1 MKHALILF
9 FRRAKK
15 YNTMMIK
22 KIFFA
27 VLVAA
32 LSLFSMNANAQADPN
47 FYIYLCIGQS
57 NMEGQGVI
65 EDCDLSPDERFQMMS
80 TLDCGTRI
88 LGQWYRAIPPLA
100 RCDTHLC
107 PADYFGR
114 TMVANLDEGKRV
126 GVVVVAIGG
135 IKIDLY
141 DPDGWQSYVN
151 GMNENW
157 QINAVNAYG
166 GNPLGRLIACA
177 KEAQKSG
184 VIKGIL
190 LHQGESDAYSDVWL
204 QKVKKMYEN
213 LLTELN
219 LSAEDVPLI
228 AGEVGHED
236 QKGICSSANNTI
248 NRLPN
253 TIPTAHVVSSAG
265 CTLQSD
271 NLHFDSMGYRKLG
284 RRYAKTMLATMGIEA
299 DIDEDEVPQID
310 YDQPID
316 LTNRFSYCWNTA
328 ETISSEGDILV
339 YNGVQWGGIACW
351 LGEADW
357 SEYAKIVFEF
367 AEPTPI
373 DTQIFIQGAG
383 NVDIA
388 KVWVNAGAEKA
399 ECLFAGRDM
408 TKVSQV
414 TLQAAAKGAVKI
426 SKIYLL
432 REAPSGIR
440 HTEITNGD
448 ESNQWFMLNGQ
459 PAPKGF
465 KGVTISNGKKM
476 IKK

>member
-1 MKHALILF
+1 MLAALIAVMTLLSTNA
-9 FRRAKK
+9 RAE
-15 YNTMMIK
+15 
-22 KIFFA
+22 
-27 VLVAA
+27 V
-32 LSLFSMNANAQADPN
+32 DPN

-57 NMEGQGVI
+57 NMEGQGTI

-80 TLDCGTRI
+80 TLDCGTRK
-88 LGQWYRAIPPLA
+88 LGQWYRAVPPLA
-100 RCDTHLC
+100 RCDTRLC

-151 GMNENW
+151 SMTEGW
-157 QINAVNAYG
+157 QINSVNAYG
-166 GNPLGRLIACA
+166 GNPLARLIECA

-190 LHQGESDAYSDVWL
+190 LHQGESDAYSDAWV
-204 QKVKKMYEN
+204 QKVKKVYEN

-219 LSAEDVPLI
+219 LKAEDVPLI
-228 AGEVGHED
+228 AGEVGSAD
-236 QKGICSSANNTI
+236 QNGGCAHANPTI

-253 TIPTAHVVSSAG
+253 TIPTAHVVSSVG

-271 NLHFDSMGYRKLG
+271 NIHFDSQGYRKLG

-299 DIDEDEVPQID
+299 DIDEDEVPEID
-310 YDQPID
+310 YSEPVDII
-316 LTNRFSYCWNTA
+316 NRFTYCWNTA
-328 ETISSEGDILV
+328 ETVTSEGGILV
-339 YNGVQWGGIACW
+339 YNGVQWGGLACW

-357 SEYAKIVFEF
+357 SEYAKLVFEF

-373 DTQIFIQGAG
+373 ATQIFIQGVG

-399 ECLFAGRDM
+399 ECLFAGRDVS
-408 TKVSQV
+408 KVSQV
-414 TLQAAAKGAVKI
+414 ALQAADAGTVKI

-432 REAPSGIR
+432 RQAPTSIR
-440 HTEITNGD
+440 QTEISNGE
-448 ESNQWFMLNGQ
+448 ESRQWYLLNGQ
-459 PAPKGF
+459 PVPQGF
-465 KGVTISNGKKM
+465 KGITVSKGKKVM
-476 IKK
+476 RP

>member
-1 MKHALILF
+1 MLTALIAVMTLLSTNA
-9 FRRAKK
+9 RAE
-15 YNTMMIK
+15 
-22 KIFFA
+22 
-27 VLVAA
+27 V
-32 LSLFSMNANAQADPN
+32 DPN

-57 NMEGQGVI
+57 NMEGQGTI

-80 TLDCGTRI
+80 TLDCGTRK
-88 LGQWYRAIPPLA
+88 LGQWYRAVPPLA
-100 RCDTHLC
+100 RCDTRLC

-151 GMNENW
+151 SMTEGW
-157 QINAVNAYG
+157 QINSVNAYG
-166 GNPLGRLIACA
+166 GNPLARLIECA

-190 LHQGESDAYSDVWL
+190 LHQGESDAYSDAWV
-204 QKVKKMYEN
+204 QKVKKVYEN
-213 LLTELN
+213 LLAELN
-219 LSAEDVPLI
+219 LKAEDVPLI
-228 AGEVGHED
+228 AGEVGSAD
-236 QKGICSSANNTI
+236 QNGGCAHANPTI

-253 TIPTAHVVSSAG
+253 TIPTAHVVSSVG

-271 NLHFDSMGYRKLG
+271 NIHFDSQGYRKLG

-299 DIDEDEVPQID
+299 DIDEDEVPEID
-310 YDQPID
+310 YSEPVDII
-316 LTNRFSYCWNTA
+316 NRFTYCWNTA
-328 ETISSEGDILV
+328 ETVTSEGGILV
-339 YNGVQWGGIACW
+339 YNGVQWGGLACW

-357 SEYAKIVFEF
+357 SEYAKLVFEF

-373 DTQIFIQGAG
+373 ATQIFIQGVG

-399 ECLFAGRDM
+399 ECLFASHDVS
-408 TKVSQV
+408 KVSQV
-414 TLQAAAKGAVKI
+414 ALQAADAGTVKI

-432 REAPSGIR
+432 RQAPTSIR
-440 HTEITNGD
+440 QTEISNGE
-448 ESNQWFMLNGQ
+448 ESRQWYLLNGQ
-459 PAPKGF
+459 PVPQGF
-465 KGVTISNGKKM
+465 KGITVSKGKKVM
-476 IKK
+476 RP

>member
-1 MKHALILF
+1 MKRNLMLAALIAVMTLLSTNA
-9 FRRAKK
+9 RAE
-15 YNTMMIK
+15 
-22 KIFFA
+22 
-27 VLVAA
+27 V
-32 LSLFSMNANAQADPN
+32 DPN

-57 NMEGQGVI
+57 NMEGQGTI
-65 EDCDLSPDERFQMMS
+65 EDCDLTPDERFQMMS
-80 TLDCGTRI
+80 TLDCGTRK
-88 LGQWYRAIPPLA
+88 LGQWYRAVPPLA
-100 RCDTHLC
+100 RCDTRLC

-151 GMNENW
+151 SMTEGW
-157 QINAVNAYG
+157 QINSVNAYG
-166 GNPLGRLIACA
+166 GNPLARLIECA

-190 LHQGESDAYSDVWL
+190 LHQGESDAYSDAWV
-204 QKVKKMYEN
+204 QKVKKVYEN

-219 LSAEDVPLI
+219 LKAEDVPLI
-228 AGEVGHED
+228 AGEVGSAD
-236 QKGICSSANNTI
+236 QNGGCAHANPTI

-253 TIPTAHVVSSAG
+253 TIPTAHVVSSVG

-271 NLHFDSMGYRKLG
+271 NIHFDSQGYRKLG

-299 DIDEDEVPQID
+299 DIDEDEVPEID
-310 YDQPID
+310 YSEPVDII
-316 LTNRFSYCWNTA
+316 NRFTYCWNTA
-328 ETISSEGDILV
+328 ETVTSEGGILV
-339 YNGVQWGGIACW
+339 YNGVQWGGLACW

-357 SEYAKIVFEF
+357 SEYAKLVFEF

-373 DTQIFIQGAG
+373 ATQIFIQGVG

-399 ECLFAGRDM
+399 ECLFAGRDVS
-408 TKVSQV
+408 KVSQV
-414 TLQAAAKGAVKI
+414 ALQAADAGTVKI

-432 REAPSGIR
+432 RQAPTSIR
-440 HTEITNGD
+440 QTEISNGE
-448 ESNQWFMLNGQ
+448 ESRQWYLLNGQ
-459 PAPKGF
+459 PVPQGF
-465 KGVTISNGKKM
+465 KGITVSKGKKVM
-476 IKK
+476 RP

>member
-1 MKHALILF
+1 MKRNLMLTALIAVMTLLSTNA
-9 FRRAKK
+9 RAE
-15 YNTMMIK
+15 
-22 KIFFA
+22 
-27 VLVAA
+27 V
-32 LSLFSMNANAQADPN
+32 DPN
-47 FYIYLCIGQS
+47 FYIYICIGQS
-57 NMEGQGVI
+57 NMEGQGTI

-80 TLDCGTRI
+80 TLDCGTRKQ
-88 LGQWYRAIPPLA
+88 GQWYRAVPPLA
-100 RCDTHLC
+100 RCDTRLC

-151 GMNENW
+151 SMTEGW
-157 QINAVNAYG
+157 QINSVNAYG
-166 GNPLGRLIACA
+166 GNPLARLIECA

-190 LHQGESDAYSDVWL
+190 LHQGESDAYSDAWV
-204 QKVKKMYEN
+204 QKVKKVYEN

-219 LSAEDVPLI
+219 LKAEDVPLI
-228 AGEVGHED
+228 AGEVGSAD
-236 QKGICSSANNTI
+236 QNGGCAHANPTI

-253 TIPTAHVVSSAG
+253 TIPTAHVVSSVG

-271 NLHFDSMGYRKLG
+271 NIHFDSQGYRKLG

-299 DIDEDEVPQID
+299 DIDEDEVPEID
-310 YDQPID
+310 YSEPVDII
-316 LTNRFSYCWNTA
+316 NRFTYCWNTA
-328 ETISSEGDILV
+328 ETVTSEGGVLV
-339 YNGVQWGGIACW
+339 YNGVQWGGLACW

-357 SEYAKIVFEF
+357 SEYAKLVFEF

-373 DTQIFIQGAG
+373 ATQIFIQGVG

-399 ECLFAGRDM
+399 ECLFASHDVS
-408 TKVSQV
+408 KVSQV
-414 TLQAAAKGAVKI
+414 ALQAADAGTVKI

-432 REAPSGIR
+432 RQTPTGIR
-440 HTEITNGD
+440 QTEILSGD
-448 ESNQWFMLNGQ
+448 ESRQWFLLNGQ
-459 PAPKGF
+459 PAPQGF
-465 KGVTISNGKKM
+465 KGISVSKGKKVM
-476 IKK
+476 RP

>member
-1 MKHALILF
+1 MLAALIAVMTLLSTNA
-9 FRRAKK
+9 RAE
-15 YNTMMIK
+15 
-22 KIFFA
+22 
-27 VLVAA
+27 V
-32 LSLFSMNANAQADPN
+32 DPN

-57 NMEGQGVI
+57 NMEGQGTI

-80 TLDCGTRI
+80 TLDCGTRKQ
-88 LGQWYRAIPPLA
+88 GQWYRAVPPLA
-100 RCDTHLC
+100 RCDTRLC

-151 GMNENW
+151 SMTEGW
-157 QINAVNAYG
+157 QINSVNAYG
-166 GNPLGRLIACA
+166 GNPLARLIECA

-190 LHQGESDAYSDVWL
+190 LHQGESDAYSDTWV
-204 QKVKKMYEN
+204 QKVKKVYEN

-219 LSAEDVPLI
+219 LKAEDVPLI
-228 AGEVGHED
+228 AGEVGSAD
-236 QKGICSSANNTI
+236 QNGGCAHANPTI
-248 NRLPN
+248 NRLPK
-253 TIPTAHVVSSAG
+253 TIPTAHVVSSVG

-271 NLHFDSMGYRKLG
+271 NIHFDSQGYRKLG

-299 DIDEDEVPQID
+299 DIDEDEVPEID
-310 YDQPID
+310 YSEPVDM
-316 LTNRFSYCWNTA
+316 TNRFTYCWNTA
-328 ETISSEGDILV
+328 ETVTSEGGVLV
-339 YNGVQWGGIACW
+339 YNGVQWGGLACW

-357 SEYAKIVFEF
+357 SEYAKLVFEF

-373 DTQIFIQGAG
+373 ATQIFIQGVG

-399 ECLFAGRDM
+399 ECLFAGHDVS
-408 TKVSQV
+408 KVSQV
-414 TLQAAAKGAVKI
+414 ALQAADAGTVKI

-432 REAPSGIR
+432 RQTPTGIR
-440 HTEITNGD
+440 QTEILSGD
-448 ESNQWFMLNGQ
+448 ESRQWFLLNGQ
-459 PAPKGF
+459 PVPQGF
-465 KGVTISNGKKM
+465 KGITVSKGKKVM
-476 IKK
+476 RP

>member
-1 MKHALILF
+1 MTKNVI
-9 FRRAKK
+9 
-15 YNTMMIK
+15 
-22 KIFFA
+22 FA
-27 VLVAA
+27 VLATA
-32 LSLFSMNANAQADPN
+32 LSLFSTNAKAEADPN

-57 NMEGQGVI
+57 NMEGQGTI

-80 TLDCGTRI
+80 TLDCGTRKQ
-88 LGQWYRAIPPLA
+88 GQWYRAIPPLA
-100 RCDTHLC
+100 RCDTRLC

-114 TMVANLDEGKRV
+114 TMVANLDEGHRV

-151 GMNENW
+151 SMTEGW
-157 QINAVNAYG
+157 QINSVNAYG
-166 GNPLGRLIACA
+166 GNPLARLIECA

-190 LHQGESDAYSDVWL
+190 LHQGESDAYSDAWV
-204 QKVKKMYEN
+204 QKVKKVYEN

-219 LSAEDVPLI
+219 LKAEDVPLI
-228 AGEVGHED
+228 AGEVGSAD
-236 QKGICSSANNTI
+236 QNGGCAHANPTI

-253 TIPTAHVVSSAG
+253 TIPTAHVVSSVG

-271 NLHFDSMGYRKLG
+271 NIHFDSQGYRKLG

-299 DIDEDEVPQID
+299 DIDEDEVPEID
-310 YDQPID
+310 YSEPVDII
-316 LTNRFSYCWNTA
+316 NRFTYCWNTA
-328 ETISSEGDILV
+328 ETVTSEGGILV
-339 YNGVQWGGIACW
+339 YNGVQWGGLACW

-357 SEYAKIVFEF
+357 SEYAKLVFEF

-373 DTQIFIQGAG
+373 ATQIFIQGVG

-399 ECLFAGRDM
+399 ECLFAGRDVS
-408 TKVSQV
+408 KVSQV
-414 TLQAAAKGAVKI
+414 ALQAADAGTVKI

-432 REAPSGIR
+432 RQAPTSIR
-440 HTEITNGD
+440 QTEISNGE
-448 ESNQWFMLNGQ
+448 ESRQWYLLNGQ
-459 PAPKGF
+459 PVPQGF
-465 KGVTISNGKKM
+465 KGITVSKGKKVM
-476 IKK
+476 RP

>member
-1 MKHALILF
+1 MKRNLMLTALIAVMTLLSTNA
-9 FRRAKK
+9 RAE
-15 YNTMMIK
+15 
-22 KIFFA
+22 
-27 VLVAA
+27 V
-32 LSLFSMNANAQADPN
+32 DPN

-57 NMEGQGVI
+57 NMEGQGTI

-80 TLDCGTRI
+80 TLDCGTRKQ
-88 LGQWYRAIPPLA
+88 GQWYRAVPPLA
-100 RCDTHLC
+100 RCDTRLC

-151 GMNENW
+151 SMTEGW
-157 QINAVNAYG
+157 QINSVNAYG
-166 GNPLGRLIACA
+166 GNPLARLIECA

-190 LHQGESDAYSDVWL
+190 LHQGESDAYSDAWV
-204 QKVKKMYEN
+204 QKVKKVYEN

-219 LSAEDVPLI
+219 LKAEDVPLI
-228 AGEVGHED
+228 AGEVGSAD
-236 QKGICSSANNTI
+236 QNGGCAHANPTI

-253 TIPTAHVVSSAG
+253 TIPTAHVVSSVG

-271 NLHFDSMGYRKLG
+271 NIHFDSQGYRKLG

-299 DIDEDEVPQID
+299 DIDEDEVPEID
-310 YDQPID
+310 YSEPVDII
-316 LTNRFSYCWNTA
+316 NRFTYCWNTA
-328 ETISSEGDILV
+328 ETVTSEGGVLV
-339 YNGVQWGGIACW
+339 YNGVQWGGLACW

-357 SEYAKIVFEF
+357 SEYAKLVFEF

-373 DTQIFIQGAG
+373 ATQIFIQGVG

-399 ECLFAGRDM
+399 ECLFASHDVS
-408 TKVSQV
+408 KVSQV
-414 TLQAAAKGAVKI
+414 ALQAADAGTVKI

-432 REAPSGIR
+432 RQTPTGIR
-440 HTEITNGD
+440 QTEILSGD
-448 ESNQWFMLNGQ
+448 ESRQWFLLNGQ
-459 PAPKGF
+459 PAPQGF
-465 KGVTISNGKKM
+465 KGISVSKGKKVM
-476 IKK
+476 RP

>member
-1 MKHALILF
+1 MKRNLMLAALIAVMTLLSTNA
-9 FRRAKK
+9 RAE
-15 YNTMMIK
+15 
-22 KIFFA
+22 
-27 VLVAA
+27 V
-32 LSLFSMNANAQADPN
+32 DPN

-57 NMEGQGVI
+57 NMEGQGTI

-80 TLDCGTRI
+80 TLDCGTRK
-88 LGQWYRAIPPLA
+88 LGQWYRAVPPLA
-100 RCDTHLC
+100 RCDTRLC

-151 GMNENW
+151 SMTEGW
-157 QINAVNAYG
+157 QINSVNAYG
-166 GNPLGRLIACA
+166 GNPLARLIECA

-190 LHQGESDAYSDVWL
+190 LHQGESDAYSDAWV
-204 QKVKKMYEN
+204 QKVKKVYEN

-219 LSAEDVPLI
+219 LKAEDVPLI
-228 AGEVGHED
+228 AGEVGSAD
-236 QKGICSSANNTI
+236 QNGGCAHANPTI

-253 TIPTAHVVSSAG
+253 TIPTAHVVSSVG

-271 NLHFDSMGYRKLG
+271 NIHFDSQGYRKLG

-299 DIDEDEVPQID
+299 DIDEDEVPEID
-310 YDQPID
+310 YSEPVDII
-316 LTNRFSYCWNTA
+316 NRFTYCWNTA
-328 ETISSEGDILV
+328 ETVTSEGGILV
-339 YNGVQWGGIACW
+339 YNGVQWGGLACW

-357 SEYAKIVFEF
+357 SEYAKLVFEF

-373 DTQIFIQGAG
+373 ATQIFIQGVG

-399 ECLFAGRDM
+399 ECLFAGRDVS
-408 TKVSQV
+408 KVSQV
-414 TLQAAAKGAVKI
+414 ALQAADAGTVKI

-432 REAPSGIR
+432 RQAPTSIR
-440 HTEITNGD
+440 QTEISNGE
-448 ESNQWFMLNGQ
+448 ESRQWYLLNGQ
-459 PAPKGF
+459 PVPQGF
-465 KGVTISNGKKM
+465 KGITVSKGKKVM
-476 IKK
+476 RP

>member
-1 MKHALILF
+1 MKRNLMLTALIAVMTLLSTNA
-9 FRRAKK
+9 RAE
-15 YNTMMIK
+15 
-22 KIFFA
+22 
-27 VLVAA
+27 V
-32 LSLFSMNANAQADPN
+32 DPN

-57 NMEGQGVI
+57 NMEGQGTI

-80 TLDCGTRI
+80 TLDCGTRK
-88 LGQWYRAIPPLA
+88 LGQWYRAVPPLA
-100 RCDTHLC
+100 RCDTRLC

-151 GMNENW
+151 SMTEGW
-157 QINAVNAYG
+157 QINSVNAYG
-166 GNPLGRLIACA
+166 GNPLARLIECA

-190 LHQGESDAYSDVWL
+190 LHQGESDAYNDAWI
-204 QKVKKMYEN
+204 QKVKKVYEN
-213 LLTELN
+213 LLAELN
-219 LSAEDVPLI
+219 LKAEDVPLI
-228 AGEVGHED
+228 AGEVGSAD
-236 QKGICSSANNTI
+236 QNGGCAHANPTI

-253 TIPTAHVVSSAG
+253 TIPTAHVVSSVG

-271 NLHFDSMGYRKLG
+271 NIHFDSQGYRKLG

-299 DIDEDEVPQID
+299 DIDEDEVPEID
-310 YDQPID
+310 YSEPVDII
-316 LTNRFSYCWNTA
+316 NRFTYCWNTA
-328 ETISSEGDILV
+328 ETVTSEGGILV
-339 YNGVQWGGIACW
+339 YNGVQWGGLACW

-357 SEYAKIVFEF
+357 SEYAKLVFEF

-373 DTQIFIQGAG
+373 ATQIFIQGVG

-399 ECLFAGRDM
+399 ECLFASHDM
-408 TKVSQV
+408 SKVSQV
-414 TLQAAAKGAVKI
+414 ALQAADAGTVKI

-432 REAPSGIR
+432 RQAPTSIR
-440 HTEITNGD
+440 QTEISNGE
-448 ESNQWFMLNGQ
+448 ESRQWYLLNGQ
-459 PAPKGF
+459 PVPQGF
-465 KGVTISNGKKM
+465 KGITVSKGKKVM
-476 IKK
+476 RP